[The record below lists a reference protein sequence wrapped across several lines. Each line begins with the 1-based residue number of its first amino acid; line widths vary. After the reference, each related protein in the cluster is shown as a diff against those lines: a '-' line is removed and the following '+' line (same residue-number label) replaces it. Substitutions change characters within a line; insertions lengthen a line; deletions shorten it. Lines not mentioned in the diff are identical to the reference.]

1 MGAPTRILSEIVMGC
16 TARMW
21 VPRESPVYPQLSALK
36 RALDEIRD
44 F

>member
-21 VPRESPVYPQLSALK
+21 VPRESPVCPQLSALK